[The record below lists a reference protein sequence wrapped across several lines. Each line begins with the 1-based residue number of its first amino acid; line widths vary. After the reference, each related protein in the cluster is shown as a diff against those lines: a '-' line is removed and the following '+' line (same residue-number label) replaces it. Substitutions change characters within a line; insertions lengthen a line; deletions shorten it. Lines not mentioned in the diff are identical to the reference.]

1 MDTESEFKKATVLP
15 EISGSKELDN
25 NGNEK

>member
-15 EISGSKELDN
+15 EITVSKELDN